1 VGGFGFATSENLK
14 ATLKKV
20 PKSSEN
26 NHADISITTTRTRIV
41 LKLKTE
47 FDPEARF
54 QQILMEQIDEI
65 ERKEFQEDDD
75 EVIPIVTDNDHS
87 R

>member
-1 VGGFGFATSENLK
+1 M
-14 ATLKKV
+14 
-20 PKSSEN
+20 
-26 NHADISITTTRTRIV
+26 
-41 LKLKTE
+41 KLKTE

-65 ERKEFQEDDD
+65 ERKEFQEDED